1 MELKLTEF
9 REISELCDAL
19 LSMAAFSATTSHKK
33 ALESAAA
40 LIAYQAGQLSA
51 VNRRL
56 EGDMSE
62 IPDAA
67 LLALVRQRC
76 PSIATT
82 EQALESTA
90 MLLAKDVRLICFF
103 RTLAEH
109 SDEEPSQ

>member
-9 REISELCDAL
+9 REISELCEAL
-19 LSMAAFSATTSHKK
+19 LSMAADEDRGGPRRK

-51 VNRRL
+51 VNKRL

-67 LLALVRQRC
+67 LMALVRLVI
-76 PSIATT
+76 PTLNN
-82 EQALESTA
+82 EQALASRA
-90 MLLAKDVRLICFF
+90 MKVARRTRTLCFF
-103 RTLAEH
+103 QVFKP
-109 SDEEPSQ
+109 EPEDTE